1 MPMKYSVPRDQQMNA
16 RTTLKD
22 KITIQENGY
31 TAADGLAYFAEELRL
46 SNPRK
51 KIAIKQKMI
60 DIKLENLKRV
70 QCEVNL
76 EIEQLESQRA
86 NLNPDIQQDKVLE
99 RLQDIANAEVDL
111 PPNLKKAVTRVQSA
125 FDKKRD
131 LFVSSVKSKEDI
143 LNDFISSNDDFIL
156 EIYNK
161 TGNGLEWSDFKDII
175 LTEVVV

>member
-1 MPMKYSVPRDQQMNA
+1 MKYSVPRDQQMNA

-86 NLNPDIQQDKVLE
+86 NLNPEIQQDKVLE
-99 RLQDIANAEVDL
+99 RLHDIANAEVDL